1 MTTPTGST
9 VDISLDPPTATF
21 GIQLD
26 KTDPPDKLDYPEK
39 AKWALGLRA
48 SDPYAEFSSE
58 AWFADTIGD
67 EFYLYGNG
75 KELSKGSITTK
86 APRYF
91 LNVLLNNLLPTSL
104 QEGLVDVYW
113 EVVRKASGQRS
124 RSTTEKYLVK
134 KTRPAGIDRRPDIF
148 GHDGLRVVAEGFSAD
163 ADIDASTAAN
173 GMWALVDKYQN
184 ARENDEIFVYLDGIA
199 TKRRLSAAEAA
210 GAGPYRVFIP
220 SAVFQR
226 ISQSGTVALICT
238 VIDVAGNIPEGND
251 KFSPPYLL
259 SSNLDPTLF
268 DPLLFYVNGLEST
281 LLDLGT
287 QSNLPLSVL
296 AIPPRSVAIASP
308 PNQIVV
314 MLTLI
319 KADGTQTIKRL
330 APFSHTQRAG
340 NQTPVPN
347 EYFKEEG
354 FVRMSFELFTPTGAL
369 LGRSGSSTVRMVGTP
384 ALRLTAPSF
393 NNRPGPQT
401 IAPNDY
407 AGGAIVAVAY
417 QGMTPAHAI
426 NLKWPFANGTFA
438 SIPAQAGVIGGL
450 VFFAIS
456 SSIIAQSAGQVIRL
470 NYEVTSG
477 LKRTGSDFQVLTFQ
491 AQAGGVA
498 ATVAVGVGPHAISIT
513 NDGLRAFVTCRD
525 SNSISVID
533 IKTRSVINTIFGVPM
548 AFDSVL
554 SPDNKRLYVSNFG
567 SRSYTVIDT
576 STYQTIMTVQIAGGD
591 DVSGLAMSADGLRL
605 FVACT
610 RNALVS
616 VHDTATGT
624 SINRIAVTRD
634 PVAMAINREQT
645 QVFIS
650 SYLEVGIVN
659 ASGRSGLV
667 GRIPG
672 TNRPVQMVFGP
683 DSGAASRVYVTDVD
697 NILVID
703 PAKNVV
709 IKKIPGVRYAWGA
722 ALNPNA
728 RELWVGSVG
737 PGGLAAYRDSVFVI
751 NVDTDQIIRRL
762 TGFENAASI
771 AFVPNT
777 RLALIA
783 NQASN
788 TVSFIPT

>member
-1 MTTPTGST
+1 MG
-9 VDISLDPPTATF
+9 LGATR
-21 GIQLD
+21 QQ
-26 KTDPPDKLDYPEK
+26 
-39 AKWALGLRA
+39 
-48 SDPYAEFSSE
+48 PYAEFSSE

-259 SSNLDPTLF
+259 SSNLDPALF
-268 DPLLFYVNGLEST
+268 DPPLFYVNGLEST

-296 AIPPRSVAIASP
+296 ATPPRSVAIASP

-314 MLTLI
+314 TLTLI
-319 KADGTQTIKRL
+319 KADGTQTSKRL
-330 APFSHTQRAG
+330 PPFSHTQRAG

-369 LGRSGSSTVRMVGTP
+369 LGRSGSSTVRVVGTP
-384 ALRLTAPSF
+384 VLTYPAPAF
-393 NNRPGPQT
+393 DNKPGPQT
-401 IAPNDY
+401 ITLQNY
-407 AGGAIVAVAY
+407 LNGAAVAVAY
-417 QGMTPAHAI
+417 RSMSPADVI
-426 NLKWPFANGTFA
+426 RLNW
-438 SIPAQAGVIGGL
+438 SIPNGNVVNIAPQTGTTGGT
-450 VFFAIS
+450 VFFPIS
-456 SSIIAQSAGQVIRL
+456 AQILAQSAGQTIKLSYQVTVGGKTPTSETQELTVQTASVADYPRALINGIADGGTLELSYLVGDAYIAITKWPLSVAGQTITITLNSEGVVPLTVRSDYRILESEALNGLANIAVSRSWLNSVPHGNKIIITCSINTNGQTIAFPQTTYLLLSPLRIDSSLVMLSGQSILSGINLINDFPGNTITRL
-470 NYEVTSG
+470 PEGGRRPYTFSAIGDRVTVDAN
-477 LKRTGSDFQVLTFQ
+477 TGK
-491 AQAGGVA
+491 
-498 ATVAVGVGPHAISIT
+498 IT
-513 NDGLRAFVTCRD
+513 GLRSGSAVITVTDANRNSVNYTVNV
-525 SNSISVID
+525 SNCWMLHLVGWGNAKD
-533 IKTRSVINTIFGVPM
+533 GQANFVIN
-548 AFDSVL
+548 
-554 SPDNKRLYVSNFG
+554 
-567 SRSYTVIDT
+567 
-576 STYQTIMTVQIAGGD
+576 
-591 DVSGLAMSADGLRL
+591 
-605 FVACT
+605 
-610 RNALVS
+610 RNALIGGGFPS
-616 VHDTATGT
+616 
-624 SINRIAVTRD
+624 
-634 PVAMAINREQT
+634 
-645 QVFIS
+645 
-650 SYLEVGIVN
+650 
-659 ASGRSGLV
+659 
-667 GRIPG
+667 
-672 TNRPVQMVFGP
+672 
-683 DSGAASRVYVTDVD
+683 
-697 NILVID
+697 
-703 PAKNVV
+703 
-709 IKKIPGVRYAWGA
+709 
-722 ALNPNA
+722 A
-728 RELWVGSVG
+728 RELTETDWGLLYHAFGKIPISVG
-737 PGGLAAYRDSVFVI
+737 PQATTYFWTTAVVNGGGVSMAYNQFNGTRTLISV
-751 NVDTDQIIRRL
+751 
-762 TGFENAASI
+762 
-771 AFVPNT
+771 NT
-777 RLALIA
+777 PGQSSLFLSA
-783 NQASN
+783 
-788 TVSFIPT
+788 V

>member
-251 KFSPPYLL
+251 KFSLPYLL
-259 SSNLDPTLF
+259 SSNLDPSLF
-268 DPLLFYVNGLEST
+268 DPPLFYVNGLEST

-296 AIPPRSVAIASP
+296 ATVRRSIAIASP

-314 MLTLI
+314 TLTLT
-319 KADGTQTIKRL
+319 KADGTQTSKRL

-354 FVRMSFELFTPTGAL
+354 FVRMSFELFTPTGVL
-369 LGRSGSSTVRMVGTP
+369 LGRSGSSTVRVLGTP
-384 ALRLTAPSF
+384 VLTYPAPAFDNMS
-393 NNRPGPQT
+393 GPQT
-401 IAPNDY
+401 ITLQNY
-407 AGGAIVAVAY
+407 LNGGAVAVTY
-417 QGMTPAHAI
+417 RSMSPADVI
-426 NLKWPFANGTFA
+426 RLIW
-438 SIPAQAGVIGGL
+438 SIPNGNVVNIAPQTGTTGGTVLFPISAQ
-450 VFFAIS
+450 
-456 SSIIAQSAGQVIRL
+456 IINQSAGQLSKLSYQVTVGGKTTTSDVQ
-470 NYEVTSG
+470 EVTIVGQLKIAQEPMTLSG
-477 LKRTGSDFQVLTFQ
+477 LSIKVPWWAKSTGLESIGNSGSRVATGGLGTLTYTSRKPSVASVNAQGLVIGNGWGSTTIDVRDQYGTMVSYPVNVSNVYRLVPSEAGTDFNVALGFINSGHRQL
-491 AQAGGVA
+491 GWDGVA
-498 ATVAVGVGPHAISIT
+498 DLQRVYGPRLPVNQHYWFGPTTDPSTAVFYHWQ
-513 NDGLRAFVTCRD
+513 N
-525 SNSISVID
+525 
-533 IKTRSVINTIFGVPM
+533 
-548 AFDSVL
+548 
-554 SPDNKRLYVSNFG
+554 
-567 SRSYTVIDT
+567 
-576 STYQTIMTVQIAGGD
+576 GG
-591 DVSGLAMSADGLRL
+591 
-605 FVACT
+605 
-610 RNALVS
+610 
-616 VHDTATGT
+616 
-624 SINRIAVTRD
+624 I
-634 PVAMAINREQT
+634 
-645 QVFIS
+645 
-650 SYLEVGIVN
+650 
-659 ASGRSGLV
+659 ASG
-667 GRIPG
+667 GR
-672 TNRPVQMVFGP
+672 TNHVFG
-683 DSGAASRVYVTDVD
+683 AWT
-697 NILVID
+697 LV
-703 PAKNVV
+703 
-709 IKKIPGVRYAWGA
+709 
-722 ALNPNA
+722 
-728 RELWVGSVG
+728 
-737 PGGLAAYRDSVFVI
+737 
-751 NVDTDQIIRRL
+751 Q
-762 TGFENAASI
+762 
-771 AFVPNT
+771 
-777 RLALIA
+777 LIG
-783 NQASN
+783 
-788 TVSFIPT
+788 